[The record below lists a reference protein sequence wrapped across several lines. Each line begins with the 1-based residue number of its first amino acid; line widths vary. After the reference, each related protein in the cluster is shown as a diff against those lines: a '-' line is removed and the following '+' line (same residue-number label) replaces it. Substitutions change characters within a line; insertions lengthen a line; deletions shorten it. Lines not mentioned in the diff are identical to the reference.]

1 MLLGLDIGSVISKA
15 VLMDESLCVQGRWWH
30 HSRVLLLNIAKMV
43 DFARRGA
50 DGVINVICLNCMLG
64 TVSEAISA
72 QIKRDYERIP
82 IPTLVFSGTDSPSE
96 NTKLEAF
103 VYQVHRFAQKK
114 ARKIV

>member
-1 MLLGLDIGSVISKA
+1 MSEPAYKT
-15 VLMDESLCVQGRWWH
+15 VLEMAKPYIHPDNNRILF
-30 HSRVLLLNIAKMV
+30 LNIAKMV
-43 DFARRGA
+43 DFARQGA

-72 QIKRDYERIP
+72 QIKRDYDRIP

-103 VYQVHRFAQKK
+103 VYQVQRFAERKE
-114 ARKIV
+114 RKIGLGGKS